1 MKQGKAIK
9 KPIPVEFIQLVNTPQ
24 SIIAVY
30 KFIYGENS
38 VSKSHQMAMDRWDD
52 YSSVISE
59 QGFMKLKTLES
70 GEGTQNANFG
80 DYILKG
86 IDGECWPVKP
96 DIFERT
102 YDIIC

>member
-1 MKQGKAIK
+1 MKTGKAIK
-9 KPIPVEFIQLVNTPQ
+9 KPIPVEFYKLEPTER
-24 SIIAVY
+24 SIAGAY
-30 KFIYGENS
+30 KFVYNDQIIL
-38 VSKSHQMAMDRWDD
+38 KSTMDHLKFSD
-52 YSSVISE
+52 YCDFIIR
-59 QGFMKLKTLES
+59 QGCLPLKTLES

-102 YDIIC
+102 YDVII

>member
-1 MKQGKAIK
+1 MKKGKAIK
-9 KPIPVEFIQLVNTPQ
+9 KPIPVEFIQLVNTPH
-24 SIIAVY
+24 SIISVY
-30 KFIYGENS
+30 RFINGEDS
-38 VSKSHQMAMDRWDD
+38 VKLIHNMAHDYWDM
-52 YSSVISE
+52 YSEKCSN
-59 QGFMKLKTLES
+59 QGYMPLKTLES

-102 YDIIC
+102 YDII

>member
-1 MKQGKAIK
+1 MKTGKAIK
-9 KPIPVEFIQLVNTPQ
+9 KPIPVDFIQLENTPQ
-24 SIIAVY
+24 SIIHVY
-30 KFIYGENS
+30 RFIHGEYS
-38 VSKSHQMAMDRWDD
+38 VSRPHQMAMDRWDD
-52 YSSVISE
+52 YSSIISN
-59 QGFMKLKTLES
+59 QGYMPLKTLES

-102 YDIIC
+102 YDVMN